1 MTRITKKIYVFVF
14 LLLLT
19 SVSKAQNAA
28 QIDSLV
34 KVAQTLPDSL
44 KAEAYCNICWKL
56 RNYDPEQALNYGK
69 KGLEYAKDMPER
81 TIHIKALS
89 YVGVCYRNIGD
100 YDEAYNV
107 YNEGL
112 ELALKY
118 GIKDQAAYS
127 YINIGNLYL
136 YHREYTKAD
145 SILLHALEIARE
157 INDSSILAYANL
169 NLGRVN
175 LELDNISLSKTYL
188 AEALKIREERN
199 EDWDRIATVKK
210 YLGDAWITEKN
221 YDEALRLYTE
231 AIPRDNRLKDNDL
244 LSDLYGKIS
253 NVFLIQKRY
262 DSALYYGTRCLETSK
277 LRGIDIRIKNASKYL
292 GDVYAEMGNYREA
305 IKQYEVVMSYADTFL
320 NRSVEYGMSNYE
332 IKLNQVKKNAEIEL
346 LKEQERT
353 KTWIT
358 WSLSIFLLMVVGV
371 LFWLAKTNRDKK
383 RTNELLRS
391 QNDEIEARNSQIS
404 IQRDTLAKQ
413 QKEITSS
420 IVYAKRIQFAL
431 MPGSNI
437 FKDYFSDG
445 FVFHVPKDVVSG
457 DFWWTF
463 HDDDHFI
470 LMCADCTGHGV
481 PGAFMSMLGV
491 SLLNEIVG
499 RDRKRNA
506 ADILNSLRELIKK
519 TVNQNMNDG
528 AKVQDGMDG
537 ALIVVNK
544 HTNVLQYSGANIQYV
559 CYRGGQEI
567 VFRPTRNPIG
577 LYPAEIPFQQQEMV
591 LQKGDMIYLSSDGYY
606 SQFGG
611 PRNTLMKTS
620 GYKRILR
627 SFQGFDI
634 PHQRQII
641 EENFFAWKGNNIQT
655 DDVLVIGLQV

>member
-1 MTRITKKIYVFVF
+1 MTRMTKKIYVFVC
-14 LLLLT
+14 LLLLA

-34 KVAQTLPDSL
+34 KVAENLPDSL
-44 KAEAYCNICWKL
+44 KARAYCDICWKL
-56 RNYDPEQALNYGK
+56 RNFDPEKALVYGK
-69 KGLEYAKDMPER
+69 KGLEYAKNMPDKK
-81 TIHIKALS
+81 IHIQALS
-89 YVGVCYRNIGD
+89 YVGVCYRNTGD

-136 YHREYTKAD
+136 YHHEYAKAD
-145 SILLHALEIARE
+145 SILLNALNMAHE

-169 NLGRVN
+169 NLGR
-175 LELDNISLSKTYL
+175 ISLDIDSIARAKKYL
-188 AEALKIREERN
+188 AAALEIREKRGE
-199 EDWDRIATVKK
+199 EWDRIATVKK
-210 YLGDAWITEKN
+210 YYGDAWLAENN
-221 YDEALRLYTE
+221 YKEALRLYTE
-231 AIPRDNRLKDNDL
+231 AIPSDNRLKDNDL

-262 DSALYYGTRCLETSK
+262 DSALYYGKKCLETSE

-305 IKQYEVVMSYADTFL
+305 IKQYEVVMGYADTFL

-332 IKLNQVKKNAEIEL
+332 FKLNQVKKNAEIEL

-353 KTWIT
+353 KHWIT
-358 WSLSIFLLMVVGV
+358 WSLSVFLLMVIGV
-371 LFWLAKTNRDKK
+371 LLWLAKINRDKK
-383 RTNELLRS
+383 RTNELLKS

-404 IQRDTLAKQ
+404 VQRDTLAKQ

-431 MPGSNI
+431 MPDSSI
-437 FKDYFSDG
+437 LKDYFSDG

-463 HDDDHFI
+463 HDEDYFI

-499 RDRKRNA
+499 RDRKRGA
-506 ADILNSLRELIKK
+506 ADILNCLRELIKR

-528 AKVQDGMDG
+528 AKLQDGMDG

-559 CYRGGQEI
+559 CYRGGEEI

-577 LYPAEIPFQQQEMV
+577 LYPAEIPFQQQEML

-611 PRNTLMKTS
+611 PHDTLMKTS

-641 EENFFAWKGNNIQT
+641 EENFFAWKGSYIQT

>member
-1 MTRITKKIYVFVF
+1 MTKKIYVFVC
-14 LLLLT
+14 LLLLA

-34 KVAQTLPDSL
+34 KVAETLPDSL
-44 KAEAYCNICWKL
+44 KARAYCDICWKL
-56 RNYDPEQALNYGK
+56 RNFDPEKALVYGK
-69 KGLEYAKDMPER
+69 KGLEYAKNMPDKK
-81 TIHIKALS
+81 IHIQALS
-89 YVGVCYRNIGD
+89 YVGVCYRNTGD

-136 YHREYTKAD
+136 YHHEYAKAD
-145 SILLHALEIARE
+145 SILLNALNMAHE

-169 NLGRVN
+169 NLGR
-175 LELDNISLSKTYL
+175 ISLDIDSIARAKKYL
-188 AEALKIREERN
+188 AAALEIREKRGE
-199 EDWDRIATVKK
+199 EWDRIATVKK
-210 YLGDAWITEKN
+210 YYGDAWLAEKN
-221 YDEALRLYTE
+221 YKEALRLYTE
-231 AIPRDNRLKDNDL
+231 AIPSDNRLKDNDL

-262 DSALYYGTRCLETSK
+262 DSALYYGKKCLETSE

-358 WSLSIFLLMVVGV
+358 WSLSIFLLMVIGV
-371 LFWLAKTNRDKK
+371 LLWLAKINRDKK
-383 RTNELLRS
+383 RTNELLKS

-404 IQRDTLAKQ
+404 VQRDTLAKQ

-431 MPGSNI
+431 MPDSSI
-437 FKDYFSDG
+437 LKDYFSDG

-463 HDDDHFI
+463 HDEDYFI

-499 RDRKRNA
+499 RDRKRGA
-506 ADILNSLRELIKK
+506 ADILNCLRELIKR

-528 AKVQDGMDG
+528 AKLQDGMDG

-559 CYRGGQEI
+559 CYRGGEEI

-577 LYPAEIPFQQQEMV
+577 LYPAEIPFQQQEML

-611 PRNTLMKTS
+611 PHDTLMKTS

-641 EENFFAWKGNNIQT
+641 EENFFAWKGSYIQT

>member
-44 KAEAYCNICWKL
+44 KAEAYCNICWIL

-262 DSALYYGTRCLETSK
+262 DSALDYGKRCLETSK

-559 CYRGGQEI
+559 CYRGGEEI